1 MSANTQVVT
10 TTAPW
15 MLIITIVLAVLKTTG
30 VINWSWWIIT
40 APLWA
45 GIAVWAV
52 IVVIILLFAGVLGL
66 IGVFAEGKTRKK
78 FGRR

>member
-66 IGVFAEGKTRKK
+66 IGVFAEGTTRKK